1 MDRVAAQTLR
11 VLAIVAISIVIIVAA
26 LIFAIASICGLWSST
41 SSGDQSAKL
50 MIGLGCPL
58 VFLGGIFLIA
68 KLAKGIARTRREAR
82 GEAAIAGATAASM
95 PLQPRDLAAEEEPLL
110 HLRIAVGARIL
121 LSAAILTYQ
130 HVQPGSAASMRPY
143 LLAAILG
150 VVLFEAPNAWI
161 LWRMREHL
169 ERFAVAFAIA
179 YAAIG
184 LLWTAW
190 NFTMYFRFVHNQHML
205 PTWLLPIAVD
215 IAIIVTGWRARMAM
229 PRRPDDDSTMA
240 VAGVIAFVYTFVAY
254 GLSMMFYRMRPF

>member
-11 VLAIVAISIVIIVAA
+11 VLGIVAISIVIIVAA

-41 SSGDQSAKL
+41 SSGDRSAKL

-58 VFLGGIFLIA
+58 VFVGGIFLIA

-82 GEAAIAGATAASM
+82 GEVALGGAAAASM
-95 PLQPRDLAAEEEPLL
+95 PALPRNLAMEEEPLL
-110 HLRIAVGARIL
+110 HLRIAVAARIL

-130 HVQPGSAASMRPY
+130 HVQPRYAGTRMY
-143 LLAAILG
+143 LFGAILG
-150 VVLFEAPNAWI
+150 FVLFEAPNAWI
-161 LWRMREHL
+161 LWRIREQL
-169 ERFAVAFAIA
+169 ERFAVSLAVA
-179 YAAIG
+179 YAAVGI
-184 LLWTAW
+184 LWTVW
-190 NFTMYFRFVHNQHML
+190 NFTVYFRFVHNQHLL

-240 VAGVIAFVYTFVAY
+240 VAGVIALVYTFVAY
-254 GLSMMFYRMRPF
+254 GLNMMFYRMRLF

>member
-11 VLAIVAISIVIIVAA
+11 VLAIIVISIVIIVAA

-58 VFLGGIFLIA
+58 LFLGGIFLIG

-82 GEAAIAGATAASM
+82 GEAAIAGASAAIM

-130 HVQPGSAASMRPY
+130 HLQPQYAGMRVY
-143 LLAAILG
+143 FIVAILG
-150 VVLFEAPNAWI
+150 FVLFEAPNAWI

-215 IAIIVTGWRARMAM
+215 IAIIVTGWRARMVM